1 MMTTGT
7 QSPAGPSLS
16 AADKEA
22 AAAVPQRIVSA
33 WKNQDAAAFAAVF
46 TGDGSMILPGVCLKG
61 RDQIQ
66 SFMSSAFAGPYKG
79 TQVTG
84 QPLDVRFFSDDAG
97 IIITGGGVLAAGETQ
112 VSAER
117 AIRASW
123 IIVKQDKAW
132 QLAAYHNC
140 PAG

>member
-1 MMTTGT
+1 MTTGT
-7 QSPAGPSLS
+7 QSPADPSLS
-16 AADKEA
+16 AADRAA
-22 AAAVPQRIVSA
+22 AAAVPQLIVSA

-46 TGDGSMILPGVCLKG
+46 TDDGSMILPGVYLKG
-61 RDQIQ
+61 RNQIQ
-66 SFMSSAFAGPYKG
+66 TFMTSAFAGPYKG

-97 IIITGGGVLAAGETQ
+97 IIITGGGVLTAGETE
-112 VSAER
+112 VAAER

-123 IIVKQDKAW
+123 VIVKQEKAW

-140 PAG
+140 PSE